1 MPLPRNLSGRRFGP
15 VRWEASPRRILAY
28 RAAMAPNDAAGLDDA
43 RTPLLALPTHVA
55 TPEWLLTL
63 KILNALKT
71 VMPPEEAMRGV
82 HVSQDTR
89 FLAPIEAGDAVE
101 VEAQILGVR
110 ATRSGAVLA
119 SSVTTRRAGTQII
132 FSQTAAATIYRDVRA
147 DDGGEVP
154 APPPIK
160 DFSDA
165 PLVTMLQ
172 LPLGFAHVYSECA
185 EIWNPIHTE
194 RRAALDVGLDE
205 TIVHG
210 TALWAAAG
218 LALVSAET
226 GDARHLRRLTARF
239 AAPVAAGAPVALHAL
254 AHPGATDY
262 ALLNPNGDIA
272 VAGFAE
278 FGAP

>member
-1 MPLPRNLSGRRFGP
+1 MPLPRDLAGRRFGP

-43 RTPLLALPTHVA
+43 RAPLLALPTHVA

-63 KILNALKT
+63 EILDSLKA

-89 FLAPIEAGDAVE
+89 FLASIEAGDAVE
-101 VEAQILGVR
+101 VEAHILGVR

-119 SSVTTRRAGTQII
+119 SRATTRRAGTEII
-132 FSQTAAATIYRDVRA
+132 FSQTTAATIYRDVRA

-154 APPPIK
+154 APPLIK
-160 DFSDA
+160 DLSDA
-165 PLVTMLQ
+165 PLVTTLR
-172 LPLGFAHVYSECA
+172 LPPGFAHVYSECA

-194 RRAALDVGLDE
+194 RRTALDAGLDGI
-205 TIVHG
+205 IVHG

-239 AAPVAAGAPVALHAL
+239 AAPVPAGAAVALHAR
-254 AHPGATDY
+254 AHPVATDY
-262 ALLNPNGDIA
+262 ALLNPNGDTA
-272 VAGFAE
+272 VAGLAE